1 MSRRSERAG
10 NGHGASTPQTLSAV
24 GLVKR
29 YGRRTVV
36 DRVELSLERGEVVG
50 LLGPN
55 GAGKTTTFHMIVGLL
70 TPDGGDV
77 LLDGKKIT
85 RLPMYRR
92 ARMGVGYLSQE
103 SSIFRGL
110 TVAQNINAI
119 LETLGGTRSER
130 EERLTELL
138 GELGIEEFRDRSA
151 DTLSGGERRRVEI
164 TRALVTRP
172 AFLLL
177 DEPFVGIDPIVVQDI
192 QAIIR
197 KLRDRGIGIL
207 ITDHSVRE
215 TLSVTDRA
223 YVMYEGEILL
233 SGSAAELASNEEA
246 RKLYLG
252 ERFRL

>member
-1 MSRRSERAG
+1 LSRKSDSQG
-10 NGHGASTPQTLSAV
+10 NGGAIAPRTLGAT

-29 YGRRTVV
+29 YGRRAVV
-36 DRVELSLERGEVVG
+36 NDVEISLERGEVVG

-70 TPDGGDV
+70 TPDEGEV
-77 LLDGKKIT
+77 YLDGDEIT

-92 ARMGVGYLSQE
+92 ARLGVGYLSQE

-110 TVAQNINAI
+110 TVAQNVTAI
-119 LETLGGTRSER
+119 LETLGGTRAER

-138 GELGIEEFRDRSA
+138 SELGIEDLRDRSA
-151 DTLSGGERRRVEI
+151 NTLSGGERRRVEI

-197 KLRDRGIGIL
+197 RLKDRGIGIL
-207 ITDHSVRE
+207 ITDHNVRE

-223 YVMYEGEILL
+223 YIMYEGEILL
-233 SGSAAELASNEEA
+233 SGNAAELASNEEA

>member
-1 MSRRSERAG
+1 MSRKSDGTG
-10 NGHGASTPQTLSAV
+10 NGGGTSTVRRLGAV

-36 DRVELSLERGEVVG
+36 NHVELSLERGEVVG

-70 TPDGGDV
+70 RPDEGAV
-77 LLDGKKIT
+77 LLDGQEIT
-85 RLPMYRR
+85 SLPMYRR

-103 SSIFRGL
+103 ASIFRGL
-110 TVAQNINAI
+110 TVAQNISAI

-138 GELGIEEFRDRSA
+138 GELGIEELRDRSA

-172 AFLLL
+172 SFLLL

-223 YVMYEGEILL
+223 YIMYEGEILL
-233 SGSAAELASNEEA
+233 SGSADELASNEEA

>member
-1 MSRRSERAG
+1 VLRA
-10 NGHGASTPQTLSAV
+10 Q

-29 YGRRTVV
+29 YGRRAVV
-36 DRVELSLERGEVVG
+36 NKVDLSLSRGEVVG

-70 TPDGGDV
+70 APDEGSV
-77 LLDGKKIT
+77 YLDDTEIT

-110 TVAQNINAI
+110 TVSQNVGAI
-119 LETLGGTRSER
+119 LETQPGTRASRER
-130 EERLTELL
+130 RLTELL
-138 GELGIEEFRDRSA
+138 QELGIEALRDRQA
-151 DTLSGGERRRVEI
+151 ATLSGGERRRVEI
-164 TRALVTRP
+164 TRALVTGP

-192 QAIIR
+192 QAIIV
-197 KLRDRGIGIL
+197 KLRERGIGIL

-223 YVMYEGEILL
+223 YIMYEGEILL
-233 SGSAAELASNEEA
+233 SGSAAELASSEEA

>member
-1 MSRRSERAG
+1 VEERDVLSG
-10 NGHGASTPQTLSAV
+10 PSTLSAK

-29 YGRRTVV
+29 YGRRAVV
-36 DRVELSLERGEVVG
+36 NQVDLSLRRGEVVG

-70 TPDGGDV
+70 TPDEGAV
-77 LLDGKKIT
+77 YLDDREIT

-110 TVAQNINAI
+110 TVEQNVGAI
-119 LETLGGTRSER
+119 LETQGASRAER
-130 EERLTELL
+130 EKRLTELL
-138 GELGIEEFRDRSA
+138 HELGIEALRDRSA
-151 DTLSGGERRRVEI
+151 STLSGGERRRVEI

-192 QAIIR
+192 QAIIM
-197 KLRDRGIGIL
+197 KLKQRGIGIL

-223 YVMYEGEILL
+223 YIMYEGEILL
-233 SGSAAELASNEEA
+233 AGRGDELASNEEA

>member
-1 MSRRSERAG
+1 MTRNNGDIDGPRR
-10 NGHGASTPQTLSAV
+10 LSAT

-29 YGRRTVV
+29 YGRRRVV
-36 DRVELSLERGEVVG
+36 NEVNLELNRGEVVG

-70 TPDGGDV
+70 APDAGTV
-77 LLDGKKIT
+77 HLDDEDIT
-85 RLPMYRR
+85 RLPMFRR
-92 ARMGVGYLSQE
+92 ATKGVGYLAQE

-110 TVAQNINAI
+110 SVRNNVLAI
-119 LETLGGTRSER
+119 LETLRLSRRER
-130 EERLTELL
+130 EERLQQLL
-138 GELGIEEFRDRSA
+138 QELGIEELSA
-151 DTLSGGERRRVEI
+151 QSAATLSGGERRRVEI
-164 TRALVTRP
+164 TRALVTNP

-197 KLRDRGIGIL
+197 SLRDRGIGIL

-223 YVMYEGEILL
+223 YIMYEGRILL
-233 SGSAAELASNEEA
+233 AGGAEELATNEEA
-246 RKLYLG
+246 KKLYLG
-252 ERFRL
+252 DRFRL

>member
-1 MSRRSERAG
+1 
-10 NGHGASTPQTLSAV
+10 
-24 GLVKR
+24 VKR
-29 YGRRTVV
+29 YGCRTVV
-36 DRVELSLERGEVVG
+36 DRVDLSLERGEVVG

-110 TVAQNINAI
+110 TVAQNISAI

-138 GELGIEEFRDRSA
+138 GELGIEEFRDRTA

-223 YVMYEGEILL
+223 YIMYEGEILL
-233 SGSAAELASNEEA
+233 SGNAGELASNAEA

>member
-1 MSRRSERAG
+1 MTRNNGDIDGPRR
-10 NGHGASTPQTLSAV
+10 LSAT

-29 YGRRTVV
+29 YGRRRVV
-36 DRVELSLERGEVVG
+36 NEVNLELNRGEVVG

-70 TPDGGDV
+70 APDAGTV
-77 LLDGKKIT
+77 HLDDEDIT
-85 RLPMYRR
+85 RLPMFRR
-92 ARMGVGYLSQE
+92 ATKGVGYLAQE

-110 TVAQNINAI
+110 SVRNNVLAI
-119 LETLGGTRSER
+119 LETLRLSRRER
-130 EERLTELL
+130 EERLQQLL
-138 GELGIEEFRDRSA
+138 QELGIEELSA
-151 DTLSGGERRRVEI
+151 QSAATLSGGERRRVEI
-164 TRALVTRP
+164 TRALVTNP

-197 KLRDRGIGIL
+197 SLRDRGIGIL

-223 YVMYEGEILL
+223 YIMYEGQILL
-233 SGSAAELASNEEA
+233 AGGAEELATNEEA
-246 RKLYLG
+246 KKLYLG
-252 ERFRL
+252 DRFRL

>member
-1 MSRRSERAG
+1 LSRKNERTG
-10 NGHGASTPQTLSAV
+10 NGGDPSSPKTLSAK

-29 YGRRTVV
+29 YGRRAVV
-36 DRVELSLERGEVVG
+36 NGVELSLDRGEVVG

-70 TPDGGDV
+70 TPEEGAV
-77 LLDGKKIT
+77 YLDGDEIT
-85 RLPMYRR
+85 RLPMYKR

-103 SSIFRGL
+103 SSVFRGL
-110 TVAQNINAI
+110 TVGQNVSAI
-119 LETLGGTRSER
+119 LETLGLSRAER
-130 EERLTELL
+130 EERLSELL
-138 GELGIEEFRDRSA
+138 NELGIDELRNRSA

-197 KLRDRGIGIL
+197 TLKDRGIGIL
-207 ITDHSVRE
+207 ITDHNVRE

-223 YVMYEGEILL
+223 YIMYEGEILL
-233 SGSAAELASNEEA
+233 SGGADELASNEEA

-252 ERFRL
+252 ERFSL

>member
-1 MSRRSERAG
+1 MSRKTDRSG
-10 NGHGASTPQTLSAV
+10 DGAASAPRTLGAV

-29 YGRRTVV
+29 YGRRAVV
-36 DRVELSLERGEVVG
+36 NRVELSLERGEVVG

-70 TPDGGDV
+70 TPDEGAI
-77 LLDGKKIT
+77 LLDGKEIT

-110 TVAQNINAI
+110 TVAQNISAI
-119 LETLGGTRSER
+119 LETLGVTRSER

-138 GELGIEEFRDRSA
+138 GELGIEELRDRSA

-192 QAIIR
+192 QVIIR
-197 KLRDRGIGIL
+197 KLRERGIGIL

-223 YVMYEGEILL
+223 YIMYEGEILL
-233 SGSAAELASNEEA
+233 SGSADELASNEEA

>member
-1 MSRRSERAG
+1 MKRNDGGGRTAP
-10 NGHGASTPQTLSAV
+10 ASLSAR

-36 DRVELSLERGEVVG
+36 NSVDLELRRGGVVG

-55 GAGKTTTFHMIVGLL
+55 GAGKTTTFHMMVGLL
-70 TPDGGDV
+70 VPDGGAV
-77 LLDGKKIT
+77 YLDDADIT
-85 RLPMYRR
+85 REPMYRR

-103 SSIFRGL
+103 SSVFRGL
-110 TVAQNINAI
+110 TVGQNIMAV
-119 LETLGGTRSER
+119 LETLDLGRAER
-130 EERLTELL
+130 QRRLESLL
-138 GELGIEEFRDRSA
+138 GELDVGALRDRSA
-151 DTLSGGERRRVEI
+151 ATLSGGERRRVEI
-164 TRALVTRP
+164 TRALVTDP

-197 KLRDRGIGIL
+197 RLRDRGIGML

-223 YVMYEGEILL
+223 YIIYEGRILL
-233 SGSAAELASNEEA
+233 AGSAQDLATNPEA

-252 ERFRL
+252 DRFQL

>member
-1 MSRRSERAG
+1 LSKRSDESG
-10 NGHGASTPQTLSAV
+10 NGGASASRTLGAA

-29 YGRRTVV
+29 YGRRAVV
-36 DRVELSLERGEVVG
+36 NGVDLSLERGEVVG

-70 TPDGGDV
+70 TPDEGSVD
-77 LLDGKKIT
+77 LDGKDIT
-85 RLPMYRR
+85 RLPMYQR
-92 ARMGVGYLSQE
+92 ARLGVGYLSQE

-110 TVAQNINAI
+110 TVAQNVSAI
-119 LETLGGTRSER
+119 LETLGGSR
-130 EERLTELL
+130 EEREARLDELL
-138 GELGIEEFRDRSA
+138 NELGIGELRDRAA

-197 KLRDRGIGIL
+197 KLKNRGIGIL
-207 ITDHSVRE
+207 ITDHNVRE

-223 YVMYEGEILL
+223 YIMYEGEILL
-233 SGSAAELASNEEA
+233 AGNADELASNEEA

-252 ERFRL
+252 ERFQL

>member
-1 MSRRSERAG
+1 MPGDVASRADAG
-10 NGHGASTPQTLSAV
+10 EAGAPRRLEAR

-36 DRVELSLERGEVVG
+36 DRVDLDLGRGEVVG

-70 TPDGGDV
+70 APDDGEV
-77 LLDGKKIT
+77 MLDGRPIT
-85 RLPMYRR
+85 TLPMFRR
-92 ARMGVGYLSQE
+92 ARLGVGYLSQE

-110 TVAQNINAI
+110 TVGQNIMSI
-119 LETLGGTRSER
+119 LETLEPDRGER
-130 EERLTELL
+130 QRRMQELL
-138 GELGIEEFRDRSA
+138 GELDIESLQNQSA
-151 DTLSGGERRRVEI
+151 ETLSGGERRRVEI
-164 TRALVTRP
+164 TRALVARP

-197 KLRDRGIGIL
+197 RLRDRDIGIL

-223 YVMYEGEILL
+223 YIMYEGRILL
-233 SGSAAELASNEEA
+233 SGRADELATNEEA
-246 RKLYLG
+246 KKLYLG

>member
-1 MSRRSERAG
+1 LSI
-10 NGHGASTPQTLSAV
+10 ASTVGAPHALMAR

-29 YGRRTVV
+29 YGRRAVV
-36 DRVELSLERGEVVG
+36 DRVDLELRRGEVVG

-70 TPDGGDV
+70 APEEGTV
-77 LLDGKKIT
+77 YLDDTAIT
-85 RLPMYRR
+85 GLPMYRR

-110 TVAQNINAI
+110 TVGQNILAV
-119 LETLGGTRSER
+119 LETLGLTKPER
-130 EERLTELL
+130 EERLRELL
-138 GELGIEEFRDRSA
+138 HELGIESLRDQAAS
-151 DTLSGGERRRVEI
+151 TLSGGETRRVEI
-164 TRALVTRP
+164 TRALTTDP

-192 QAIIR
+192 QAIIGR
-197 KLRDRGIGIL
+197 LRDRGIGIL

-223 YVMYEGEILL
+223 YIMYEGEILL
-233 SGSAAELASNEEA
+233 TGSAQELATNEEA

-252 ERFRL
+252 ERFQL

>member
-1 MSRRSERAG
+1 
-10 NGHGASTPQTLSAV
+10 
-24 GLVKR
+24 
-29 YGRRTVV
+29 
-36 DRVELSLERGEVVG
+36 VELSLERGEVVG

-70 TPDGGDV
+70 TPDGGAV
-77 LLDGKKIT
+77 LLDDQEIT

-103 SSIFRGL
+103 ASIFRGL
-110 TVAQNINAI
+110 TVAQNITAI

-138 GELGIEEFRDRSA
+138 GELGIEELRDRSA

-223 YVMYEGEILL
+223 YIMYEGEILL
-233 SGSAAELASNEEA
+233 SGSADELASNEDA